1 MSDAR
6 RTTPMNARSR
16 SKIASATRWLL
27 FPFLASIAFA
37 QGDPFAALDKN
48 KDGKLTLPELPAPLR
63 PEFSKADANGD
74 GFVTREELMAV
85 VTGQGSGGT
94 AASVEHLKDIDYAG
108 NGNPRQ
114 KLDLLLPKDSKAK
127 KRPLVVFIHG
137 GGWQSGRKED
147 GLDVIRAVTATGDY
161 AAATINYRLS
171 QEAKWPAQIHDCK
184 AAIRFLRAKADEYG
198 IDASHIGVVGM
209 SAGGHLVSLLG
220 TVNDDPALDGTLGSF
235 GKVSSRVQCVVDF
248 FGPTDFFTNLLPDAA
263 ADRANGRKMVI
274 DLLGRDEAEARS
286 NAKAASPVSWVTK
299 DDAPFFIAH
308 GTKDTLVPFSQ
319 ATTIQTALD
328 KAGVENHLVA
338 MEGAGHGFASPE
350 LNRRIRVFLDMHLRG
365 MPGEISSEPIRVR

>member
-1 MSDAR
+1 MSDA
-6 RTTPMNARSR
+6 
-16 SKIASATRWLL
+16 KFASATRWFLL
-27 FPFLASIAFA
+27 PLLASGAFA
-37 QGDPFAALDKN
+37 QDADPFASIDTN
-48 KDGKLTLPELPAPLR
+48 KDGKLSRTEVPEQLR
-63 PEFSKADANGD
+63 PHFPLVDTNGD
-74 GFVTREELMAV
+74 GFVTRAEFMKAV
-85 VTGQGSGGT
+85 AGQAGLGPMNGGE
-94 AASVEHLKDIDYAG
+94 VEHLKDIDYAG

-319 ATTIQTALD
+319 ATTIQTALE

>member
-1 MSDAR
+1 MSDA
-6 RTTPMNARSR
+6 
-16 SKIASATRWLL
+16 KFASATRWLL
-27 FPFLASIAFA
+27 LPLLVSGAFA
-37 QGDPFAALDKN
+37 QDADPFATIDTN
-48 KDGKLTLPELPAPLR
+48 KDGKLSRTEVPEQLR
-63 PEFSKADANGD
+63 PHFPLVDTNGD
-74 GFVTREELMAV
+74 GFVTRAEFMKAV
-85 VTGQGSGGT
+85 AGQAGLGPTTGGE
-94 AASVEHLKDIDYAG
+94 VEHLKDIDYAG

-114 KLDLLLPKDSKAK
+114 KLDLLLPKDRAAK
-127 KRPLVVFIHG
+127 KRPLVVFVHG
-137 GGWQSGRKED
+137 GGWWSGRKED

-184 AAIRFLRAKADEYG
+184 AAIRFLRANADKYG
-198 IDASHIGVVGM
+198 IDADHIGVVGM

-220 TVNDDPALDGTLGSF
+220 TVNDDPGLDGTLGNF

-274 DLLGRDEAEARS
+274 DLLGRDETEARS

-319 ATTIQTALD
+319 ATTIQTALE

-365 MPGEISSEPIRVR
+365 MPGEISSEPIRIR